1 MLGRIKNHFM
11 VIVQNFTQ
19 LSSLK
24 GFNEQVMHKKMW
36 NTQVLIIIAPML
48 FLLYSNSITNIKVVK

>member
-24 GFNEQVMHKKMW
+24 GFNEQVMHKKM
-36 NTQVLIIIAPML
+36 
-48 FLLYSNSITNIKVVK
+48 